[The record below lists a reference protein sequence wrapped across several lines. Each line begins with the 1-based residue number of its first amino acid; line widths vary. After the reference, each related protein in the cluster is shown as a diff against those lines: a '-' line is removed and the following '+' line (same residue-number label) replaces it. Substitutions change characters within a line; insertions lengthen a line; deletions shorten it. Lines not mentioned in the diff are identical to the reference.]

1 MSFLREPEA
10 EPIPGYRLIELLGT
24 GGFGEVWKCE
34 APGGLYKAIKF
45 VYGNLDSVDG
55 DNFRA
60 EQELSALNRVKEIR
74 HPFVLS
80 MDRIEVVQGELV
92 IVMELADKSL
102 HDRYVECQAAGLI
115 GIPRN
120 DLLRYMRDAAEALDH
135 MIEKYHLQHLDIKPR
150 NLFLISDRV
159 KVADFGLVK
168 QIERQS
174 GMLNGI
180 TPLYAPPETFQG
192 RISEHSDQYSLAL
205 VYHELL
211 TGRRPFSGKTA
222 RQMILQHSQEPP
234 ELRALPEAERSVVG
248 RALAKEPSDRWPN
261 CMAFVRA
268 LYTARVQPRAEPV
281 VEHHVAGQ
289 RPQSMLD
296 TMEGVFL
303 EDSSD
308 ENGQHGDGAV
318 ASAEQAPEEM
328 SHLGITVNLPDSG
341 ALRPTLVIGLGGF
354 GRRAIQELRARLVDR
369 FGDLA
374 KLPLV
379 HFLYMDPDLEEV
391 RAAVKGTRELACAA
405 AEVCHV
411 HLQPVGNYRRRILEQ
426 LLEWLPREKLY
437 NIPRSLQTE
446 GSRALGRLAFADN
459 HLRIIARLRRE
470 IQGIT
475 NPDALYESVSQ
486 TGLALRDNRPRI
498 YIIAS
503 AGGGSSG
510 MLPDLGYAMRRLLN
524 QLHHPDAEINVFLF
538 CGAPEDPAS
547 PKTEQANIYACLTE
561 LNHFTDPGVR
571 FTAQYGADG
580 PRTVDQGQ
588 PFNQTYL
595 LKLANR
601 SPTALRDV
609 VAHLASYLFHELTTP
624 FGIRLDRLRMA
635 ASAGGLTPFRSFG
648 TYAVWFPR
656 GLLLRAASRRA
667 CIQLI
672 EKWQREG
679 PPTAKAEIE
688 AACARLTT
696 DPEFRF
702 ETLCVRIQENAAF
715 TLEDNLTGALTGLL
729 SKLEEQS
736 QASIALDDPANW
748 AQQALI
754 RVQEWIGVRHR
765 LDTES
770 GWRRSR
776 LGKALSAAV
785 LKLVGD
791 WDQHWAD
798 AAYQLMEHPGLRV
811 AAAQAALEN
820 LARCCQELSASQHTL
835 LEAQVQ
841 KTAVAWQHLETALE
855 ACQCGAG
862 GFTLFGNRSRRLL
875 RVFMDHLAAFSRQ
888 RLVEEVVSAG
898 ILFLNTLQS
907 RLHDRLRELEICRQR
922 LHHAQEA
929 LASPALEANGF
940 LSADDLAPS
949 QAPSSPEAYWE
960 MIRETQTARP
970 VLPRGETDLG
980 EAAARFISSLTEE
993 QWGQLDQLLHDQ
1005 VLAPR
1010 GGLHR
1015 ACLATG
1021 DIGRLLAQPLQ
1032 DQAAL
1037 CLAEH
1042 LPVTDVAQAELASGP
1057 GQSVADKIMASL
1069 NMAAPSISASND
1081 ENQQAFLLIPA
1092 GDHGKR
1098 FGEVAKQAMS
1108 SINLVK
1114 VPGQADLMFCREQG
1128 HLPPAD
1134 VQRVFRTCRQAYE
1147 QSAVAPSVSP
1157 HARFDILD
1165 WVPLDP

>member
-80 MDRIEVVQGELV
+80 MDRIEVVEGELV

-222 RQMILQHSQEPP
+222 RQMILQHTQEAP
-234 ELRALPEAERSVVG
+234 ELRSLPEAERPVVA
-248 RALAKEPSDRWPN
+248 RALAKEPSERWPN

-268 LYTARVQPRAEPV
+268 LYTARVQPRAEPIA
-281 VEHHVAGQ
+281 EQDVAGQ

-303 EDSSD
+303 EGGSDS
-308 ENGQHGDGAV
+308 NGHNGDAAV
-318 ASAEQAPEEM
+318 VAAEQAPEEM

-379 HFLYMDPDLEEV
+379 RFLYMDPDLEEV

-475 NPDALYESVSQ
+475 HPDALYESVSQ

-498 YIIAS
+498 YVVAS

-510 MLPDLGYAMRRLLN
+510 MLPDLGYSMRRLLN
-524 QLHHPDAEINVFLF
+524 QLHHPDSEINVFLF

-547 PKTEQANIYACLTE
+547 PKGEQANIYACLTE
-561 LNHFTDPGVR
+561 LNHFTDAGVR

-580 PRTVDQGQ
+580 PRTMDQGQ
-588 PFNQTYL
+588 PFSQTYL

-624 FGIRLDRLRMA
+624 FGIRLDRLRIA

-672 EKWQREG
+672 EKWQKEG

-702 ETLCVRIQENAAF
+702 ETLCVRIQESAAVS
-715 TLEDNLTGALTGLL
+715 LEDNLTGALTGLL

-748 AQQALI
+748 AQQALV

-791 WDQHWAD
+791 WDQRWAD

-820 LARCCQELSASQHTL
+820 LARCCQEQSAGQHTL
-835 LEAQVQ
+835 LDQQVQ
-841 KTAVAWQHLETALE
+841 KTALAWQYLETALD

-862 GFTLFGNRSRRLL
+862 GFSLFGNRSRRLL

-907 RLHDRLRELEICRQR
+907 RLQDRLRELEICRQR

-929 LASPALEANGF
+929 LASPSMSEANAYAPGG
-940 LSADDLAPS
+940 DLTPG

-970 VLPRGETDLG
+970 VLPRGEADLG
-980 EAAARFISSLTEE
+980 EAAARFISTLTEE

-1021 DIGRLLAQPLQ
+1021 DISRLLAQPIQ

-1037 CLAEH
+1037 CLADH
-1042 LPVTDVAQAELASGP
+1042 LPVTDVAQAELTS
-1057 GQSVADKIMASL
+1057 GQSVAEKITTSL
-1069 NMAAPSISASND
+1069 SMAAPSIPASND

-1098 FGEVAKQAMS
+1098 FGEVAKQALP

-1134 VQRVFRTCRQAYE
+1134 VQRIFRMCRQAYE
-1147 QSAVAPSVSP
+1147 ETAVAPGVSP

>member
-80 MDRIEVVQGELV
+80 MDRIEVVEGELV

-222 RQMILQHSQEPP
+222 RQMILQHTHEAP
-234 ELRALPEAERSVVG
+234 ELRALPEAERPVVG
-248 RALAKEPSDRWPN
+248 RALAKEPSERWPN

-268 LYTARVQPRAEPV
+268 LYTARVQPKAEPV
-281 VEHHVAGQ
+281 AEHDVAGQ

-303 EDSSD
+303 ESGSD
-308 ENGQHGDGAV
+308 GNGQNGDV
-318 ASAEQAPEEM
+318 ALATAEQAPEEM

-391 RAAVKGTRELACAA
+391 RAAVKGTRELACSA

-459 HLRIIARLRRE
+459 HLRIFARLRRE
-470 IQGIT
+470 IQAIT

-486 TGLALRDNRPRI
+486 TGLALRDNRPRV
-498 YIIAS
+498 YVIAS

-524 QLHHPDAEINVFLF
+524 QLHHPESEINVFLF

-547 PKTEQANIYACLTE
+547 PKSEQANIYACLTE
-561 LNHFTDPGVR
+561 VNHFTDPGVR

-580 PRTVDQGQ
+580 PRTMDQGQ
-588 PFNQTYL
+588 PFSQTYL

-635 ASAGGLTPFRSFG
+635 GTAAGLSPFRSFG

-672 EKWQREG
+672 EKWQKEG

-702 ETLCVRIQENAAF
+702 ETLCVRIQENAAM

-748 AQQALI
+748 AQQALV

-776 LGKALSAAV
+776 IGKALSAAV

-791 WDQHWAD
+791 WDQRWAD
-798 AAYQLMEHPGLRV
+798 AAYQVMEHPGLRV

-820 LARCCQELSASQHTL
+820 LAHCCQELSAGQHTL
-835 LEAQVQ
+835 LDQQVQ
-841 KTAVAWQHLETALE
+841 KTALAWQHLETALD

-922 LHHAQEA
+922 LHHAQDA
-929 LASPALEANGF
+929 LASPSPDVSGF
-940 LSADDLAPS
+940 VTADDLGLDH
-949 QAPSSPEAYWE
+949 APSSPEAYWE

-980 EAAARFISSLTEE
+980 EAAARFISTLTEE

-1042 LPVTDVAQAELASGP
+1042 LPVTDVAQAELTSGS
-1057 GQSVADKIMASL
+1057 GQTVADKISASL
-1069 NMAAPSISASND
+1069 NMAAPSIAASND

-1098 FGEVAKQAMS
+1098 FGEVAKEAMS

-1134 VQRVFRTCRQAYE
+1134 VQRIFRVCRHAYE
-1147 QSAVAPSVSP
+1147 ETAVAPGVSP